1 MSNIGQPGHVNSHT
15 SSSPL
20 MRGLLKVGAV
30 GVLLPAV
37 ILIAVAQCL
46 LPAAVTAPQIRS
58 VQDVDA
64 PVALI
69 FATLAGIAISYTAV
83 EPSTAVWR
91 MGSSSRRWWAQ
102 ARVLVLVAVYLAV
115 VAVGSF
121 SQLPTTANVLLT
133 CVGEGLIATALIGY
147 RLAWIL
153 PGLHAAVAGL
163 LGAQF
168 LGTLSW
174 WAWPADP
181 NPSTFHTAGAIAI
194 AVAGLLLARRFGTHG
209 TIFQT

>member
-1 MSNIGQPGHVNSHT
+1 MNNTAPPRHVNPHI

-20 MRGLLKVGAV
+20 MRSLLKVGAV
-30 GVLLPAV
+30 GVLLPAM

-69 FATLAGIAISYTAV
+69 FATLAGIAISYTVV
-83 EPSTAVWR
+83 EPSTTVWR
-91 MGSSSRRWWAQ
+91 MGSSSRRWCAQ
-102 ARVLVLVAVYLAV
+102 ARVLILVAAYLAV

-133 CVGEGLIATALIGY
+133 SVGEGLIATALIGY
-147 RLAWIL
+147 RLAWVL

-181 NPSTFHTAGAIAI
+181 NPSTSQTVGATALVI
-194 AVAGLLLARRFGTHG
+194 AGLLLVRFHG
-209 TIFQT
+209 TDGAVIQT